1 MGTADIVTKEYMRGN
16 AVFADAFNYLIY
28 NGKKV
33 IDPAKLKEIDPTE
46 IALPFDDEEKAGKE
60 KDGEDKNRKAQGT
73 EWSSV
78 KNESVRKKTAG
89 RAGKK
94 TDTVQRYRDLLKF
107 AVIKQ
112 DERTSYV
119 LLGIENQTDVHYA
132 MPVRNAIYDALQY
145 GRQVAD
151 IAAGHRRN
159 KNDFSGKNNGEYLSG
174 FLKEDHIRPVIT
186 LVIHFGAEEWDGPLS
201 LHEMM
206 STRDMELLSFVENY
220 RIHLIDPAKLTEEQL
235 NKFSTSMR
243 EVIGYIKYSKNKD
256 KLLEF
261 LRTDT
266 HRSIEMNAVRVIKT
280 ITNTPIEV
288 SEEEEEIEM
297 CKAIEDLIAESE
309 ARGRAEGEVRG
320 IFNAFITHIF
330 KQGEF
335 LETQRFLLNN
345 TEEEK
350 QMGTADM
357 VTKEYMRENAVF
369 ADAFNY
375 LIYNGKKVIDPAKLK
390 EIDPTEI
397 ALPFG
402 DEEKAGEDKKGKVQE
417 TEWSSVKNGSVRKKT
432 AGRAGKKTDAV
443 QKYRDILKSA
453 VIKQDEKMS
462 YVLLGIEN
470 QTDVHYAMPVRN
482 AIYDA
487 LQYGRQVADIA
498 AEHRRN
504 KKDFTGKS
512 NGEYL
517 SGFLK
522 EDCIKPVI
530 TLVIHF
536 GAEEWDGP
544 LSLHEMMSVSD
555 IEILSFVENYILKS
569 DSHQTG

>member
-1 MGTADIVTKEYMRGN
+1 MGTADIVTKEYMREN
-16 AVFADAFNYLIY
+16 TVFADAFNYLIY

-33 IDPAKLKEIDPTE
+33 IDPANLKEIDPTE
-46 IALPFDDEEKAGKE
+46 IALPFDDEAKAGKE

-261 LRTDT
+261 LRTDA
-266 HRSIEMNAVRVIKT
+266 HRSIEMNAARVIKT

-288 SEEEEEIEM
+288 SEEEGEIEM

-320 IFNAFITHIF
+320 EA
-330 KQGEF
+330 
-335 LETQRFLLNN
+335 R
-345 TEEEK
+345 
-350 QMGTADM
+350 
-357 VTKEYMRENAVF
+357 
-369 ADAFNY
+369 
-375 LIYNGKKVIDPAKLK
+375 
-390 EIDPTEI
+390 
-397 ALPFG
+397 
-402 DEEKAGEDKKGKVQE
+402 
-417 TEWSSVKNGSVRKKT
+417 
-432 AGRAGKKTDAV
+432 GRAEGETRGEAKGMIEICLDMSFSKE
-443 QKYRDILKSA
+443 DILK
-453 VIKQDEKMS
+453 KLQEKLNIS
-462 YVLLGIEN
+462 
-470 QTDVHYAMPVRN
+470 
-482 AIYDA
+482 
-487 LQYGRQVADIA
+487 LQQA
-498 AEHRRN
+498 
-504 KKDFTGKS
+504 
-512 NGEYL
+512 GEY
-517 SGFLK
+517 F
-522 EDCIKPVI
+522 
-530 TLVIHF
+530 
-536 GAEEWDGP
+536 
-544 LSLHEMMSVSD
+544 EMYGKHIV
-555 IEILSFVENYILKS
+555 
-569 DSHQTG
+569 

>member
-1 MGTADIVTKEYMRGN
+1 
-16 AVFADAFNYLIY
+16 
-28 NGKKV
+28 
-33 IDPAKLKEIDPTE
+33 
-46 IALPFDDEEKAGKE
+46 
-60 KDGEDKNRKAQGT
+60 
-73 EWSSV
+73 
-78 KNESVRKKTAG
+78 
-89 RAGKK
+89 
-94 TDTVQRYRDLLKF
+94 
-107 AVIKQ
+107 
-112 DERTSYV
+112 
-119 LLGIENQTDVHYA
+119 
-132 MPVRNAIYDALQY
+132 
-145 GRQVAD
+145 
-151 IAAGHRRN
+151 
-159 KNDFSGKNNGEYLSG
+159 
-174 FLKEDHIRPVIT
+174 
-186 LVIHFGAEEWDGPLS
+186 
-201 LHEMM
+201 
-206 STRDMELLSFVENY
+206 
-220 RIHLIDPAKLTEEQL
+220 
-235 NKFSTSMR
+235 
-243 EVIGYIKYSKNKD
+243 
-256 KLLEF
+256 
-261 LRTDT
+261 
-266 HRSIEMNAVRVIKT
+266 
-280 ITNTPIEV
+280 
-288 SEEEEEIEM
+288 
-297 CKAIEDLIAESE
+297 
-309 ARGRAEGEVRG
+309 
-320 IFNAFITHIF
+320 
-330 KQGEF
+330 
-335 LETQRFLLNN
+335 
-345 TEEEK
+345 
-350 QMGTADM
+350 MGTADM

-498 AEHRRN
+498 AGHRRN
-504 KKDFTGKS
+504 KNDFSGKN

-522 EDCIKPVI
+522 EDHIRPVI

-544 LSLHEMMSVSD
+544 LSLHEMMSTRD
-555 IEILSFVENYILKS
+555 MELLSFVENYRIHLIDPAKLTEEQLDHFSTSLKEVMGYIKYSKNKEQLLKFLHTDTHRSIEMNAVRVIKTITNTPIEVSEEEEEIEMCKAIEDLIAESEARGRAEGETRGEAKGMIEICLDMSFSKEDILKKLQEKLNIS
-569 DSHQTG
+569 LQQAGEYFEMYGKHIV

>member
-1 MGTADIVTKEYMRGN
+1 MGTVDI
-16 AVFADAFNYLIY
+16 
-28 NGKKV
+28 
-33 IDPAKLKEIDPTE
+33 
-46 IALPFDDEEKAGKE
+46 
-60 KDGEDKNRKAQGT
+60 
-73 EWSSV
+73 
-78 KNESVRKKTAG
+78 
-89 RAGKK
+89 
-94 TDTVQRYRDLLKF
+94 
-107 AVIKQ
+107 
-112 DERTSYV
+112 
-119 LLGIENQTDVHYA
+119 
-132 MPVRNAIYDALQY
+132 
-145 GRQVAD
+145 
-151 IAAGHRRN
+151 
-159 KNDFSGKNNGEYLSG
+159 
-174 FLKEDHIRPVIT
+174 
-186 LVIHFGAEEWDGPLS
+186 
-201 LHEMM
+201 
-206 STRDMELLSFVENY
+206 
-220 RIHLIDPAKLTEEQL
+220 
-235 NKFSTSMR
+235 
-243 EVIGYIKYSKNKD
+243 
-256 KLLEF
+256 
-261 LRTDT
+261 
-266 HRSIEMNAVRVIKT
+266 
-280 ITNTPIEV
+280 
-288 SEEEEEIEM
+288 
-297 CKAIEDLIAESE
+297 
-309 ARGRAEGEVRG
+309 
-320 IFNAFITHIF
+320 
-330 KQGEF
+330 
-335 LETQRFLLNN
+335 
-345 TEEEK
+345 
-350 QMGTADM
+350 
-357 VTKEYMRENAVF
+357 VTKEYMRENAVL

-522 EDCIKPVI
+522 EDHIRPVI

-544 LSLHEMMSVSD
+544 LSLHEMMSTRD
-555 IEILSFVENYILKS
+555 MELLSFVENYRIHLIDPAKLTEEQLDHFSTSLKEVMGYIKYSKNKEQLLKFLHTDTHRSIEMNAVRVIKTITNTPIEVSEEEEEIEMCKAIEDLIAESEARGRAEGETRGEAKGMIEICLDMSFSKEDILKKLQEKLNIS
-569 DSHQTG
+569 LQQAGEYFEMYGKRTV